1 MHVKYIPTYV
11 LQLCI
16 TAHCIIH
23 TCTCTQT
30 YIHIPTHTHTN
41 RTELMKDAWLKHP
54 AISYINGFY
63 YVLYLRIRM
72 LIKIGSLHS
81 CHNVVLV
88 LYDVTYPH
96 LLTQ

>member
-1 MHVKYIPTYV
+1 
-11 LQLCI
+11 
-16 TAHCIIH
+16 
-23 TCTCTQT
+23 
-30 YIHIPTHTHTN
+30 
-41 RTELMKDAWLKHP
+41 MKDAWLKHP

-63 YVLYLRIRM
+63 HVLYLRIRM

-81 CHNVVLV
+81 CHNVVLI